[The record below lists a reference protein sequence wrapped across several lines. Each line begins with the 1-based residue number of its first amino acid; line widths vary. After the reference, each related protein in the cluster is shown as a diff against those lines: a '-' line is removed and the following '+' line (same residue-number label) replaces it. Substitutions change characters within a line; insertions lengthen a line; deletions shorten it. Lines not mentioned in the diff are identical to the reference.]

1 MWVLEGGGQGSEHFG
16 VGRGPMKGGWW
27 AVPRPREK
35 SARVGQGERGTITFT
50 EFVLNNI
57 LPNII
62 SYFQSV
68 I

>member
-1 MWVLEGGGQGSEHFG
+1 
-16 VGRGPMKGGWW
+16 MKGGWW

-35 SARVGQGERGTITFT
+35 SARVGQGERETITFT